1 MKDLESPEQKPSG
14 QNQERKPPVNPRVLP
29 PVGRAGWKR
38 IHTWVLSSFVLF
50 FLLPAVS
57 VAAYMFLIAEDQYV
71 SEVSFVVRDEESP
84 NLGLLAGFGLSSVGN
99 TTTDAQILYKYL
111 RSPNFVSRL
120 MREIDLRA
128 IYTKPGFDPM
138 FALHEDASL
147 EDLVKYWRRMVT
159 ISVDSATGMI
169 EIEVRAFSPGDAK
182 RVAQGI
188 HQAAGR
194 LVNAISDEARDNS
207 LRYAQRDLAQT
218 EEQLSTARV
227 ALAQFRDQYKMIDPQ
242 AVVAT
247 NATVVTSLS
256 QELTEAMIQLE
267 TLRQQGTADVRINQ
281 AEIRVEV
288 LKQRIEQ
295 EQQSYV
301 GGPDG
306 DVTFSSVIDTYTKRQ
321 LDLELAEKSYA
332 LALAGVEAARSKAEQ
347 DSRYLATFVEPTLSE
362 TPTRPRRWMITV
374 LGVVFIFIAWLSFV
388 LIVYSNRDRH

>member
-1 MKDLESPEQKPSG
+1 MKDLEAPEPTSPEQKK
-14 QNQERKPPVNPRVLP
+14 RPPVNPRVLP
-29 PVGRAGWKR
+29 PVGSAGWKK
-38 IHTWVLSSFVLF
+38 IHSLVLSSFLLL
-50 FLLPAVS
+50 FLLPGILVTT
-57 VAAYMFLIAEDQYV
+57 YMFLIAEDQYV

-111 RSPNFVSRL
+111 RSPNFVSEL
-120 MREIDLRA
+120 MREVDLRA
-128 IYTKPGFDPM
+128 IYTRPGFDPV
-138 FALHEDASL
+138 FALREDSSL
-147 EDLVKYWRRMVT
+147 EELVAYWRRMVT

-169 EIEVRAFSPGDAK
+169 EIEVRAFSSEDAH

-194 LVNAISDEARDNS
+194 LVNAISNEARENS

-218 EEQLSTARV
+218 EEQLASSRV

-242 AVVAT
+242 ALVAT
-247 NATVVTSLS
+247 NATVITGLS
-256 QELTEAMIQLE
+256 QELTESMIQLE
-267 TLRQQGTADVRINQ
+267 TLRQQGTADVRISQ
-281 AEIRVEV
+281 AEMRVEV

-301 GGPDG
+301 GGPAG
-306 DVTFSSVIDTYTKRQ
+306 DVTFSSVIDTYTKLQ

-332 LALAGVEAARSKAEQ
+332 LALTGVEAARSKAEQ

-362 TPTRPRRWMITV
+362 TSTRPRRWMITA
-374 LGVVFIFIAWLSFV
+374 LGVVFIFIAWLSLV